1 MSVLPF
7 LQIGVA
13 LALGLLVGMQR
24 ERTGSAVAG
33 VRTFPLITMFGTV
46 CALLAQEF
54 GGWVLAAGLV
64 TITGLTITANVLKQK
79 KGEVDPGTTTEV
91 AVVLLFA
98 VGALTVKSLE
108 LAVIVGGVAVM
119 LLHLKAEMHH
129 IVASIGER
137 EVKATMQFVLIS
149 LVILPVLPRKGY
161 GPQGVL
167 NPFEIWLMVVLIVG
181 ISLAGYV
188 LFKLLGARK
197 GTLIGGVLGGL
208 ISSTATTVS
217 FARLSRRDLPAVPAL
232 AAVILIASA
241 VTFIRV
247 LVLIG
252 TVASQAFPKLAPPL
266 IAMAAVMIVLSGG
279 VFLFWRRQEIA
290 PPEPENPAELKSA
303 IIFGLLYA
311 GVLLLVAVARER
323 FGQAGLYSV
332 AVLAG
337 LADMD
342 AITLSTSQL
351 VNAGGL
357 PPGTGWRAIL
367 IAALSNIVVKCGIVA
382 ALGSRGL
389 LWRVAAAFAIAVA
402 GGGAILWLWPG

>member
-1 MSVLPF
+1 V
-7 LQIGVA
+7 
-13 LALGLLVGMQR
+13 
-24 ERTGSAVAG
+24 VAG

-46 CALLAQEF
+46 CAFLAQEF
-54 GGWVLAAGLV
+54 GAWVLAAGLV
-64 TITGLTITANVLKQK
+64 AMTGLTITANVLKQK

-98 VGALTVKSLE
+98 VGALTVQSLE
-108 LAVIVGGVAVM
+108 LAVIVGGVTVM
-119 LLHLKAEMHH
+119 LLQLKAEMHR

-137 EVKATMQFVLIS
+137 EVKAIMQFVLIT

-161 GPQGVL
+161 GPEGVL
-167 NPFEIWLMVVLIVG
+167 NPFQIWLMVVLIVG
-181 ISLAGYV
+181 ISLTGYV
-188 LFKLLGARK
+188 LFKLLGTRK
-197 GTLIGGVLGGL
+197 GTLIGGMLGGL

-217 FARLSRRDLPAVPAL
+217 FARLSRGDLPAVPAL

-247 LVLIG
+247 LALIA
-252 TVASQAFPKLAPPL
+252 TVAAPAFPKLAPPL
-266 IAMAAVMIVLSGG
+266 TAMAAIMIVVSGS
-279 VFLFWRRQEIA
+279 VFLFCRRQEIA
-290 PPEPENPAELKSA
+290 PPEPENPAELKPA

-332 AVLAG
+332 AILAG

-351 VNAGGL
+351 VNAGTL
-357 PPGTGWRAIL
+357 SPDTGWRAVL

-382 ALGSRGL
+382 VLGSRGL

-402 GGGAILWLWPG
+402 AGGAILWLWP